1 MTRVLNIFVWKSQ
14 ITTQKPA
21 VLYQF
26 FFEYLQWR
34 FFHSDPFFSSKK
46 TRNQQL
52 FTKTKYMANTRR
64 YLQVL
69 SNSLSAMYSW
79 KHIQIIYYN
88 EENMCSSLGSF
99 NNNNFV

>member
-1 MTRVLNIFVWKSQ
+1 
-14 ITTQKPA
+14 
-21 VLYQF
+21 
-26 FFEYLQWR
+26 
-34 FFHSDPFFSSKK
+34 
-46 TRNQQL
+46 
-52 FTKTKYMANTRR
+52 MANTRR